1 MTENV
6 VLRKRKAKE
15 ISKAAAAAS
24 LGSLAGAAAAGA
36 PSTGAAQN
44 SGYARGDNYRIVE
57 RYRPLVF
64 GEFAGDNELVLIE
77 CPWLRTMQQLPNPM
91 YRGAYGRK

>member
-1 MTENV
+1 V

-24 LGSLAGAAAAGA
+24 LGSIAAPVA
-36 PSTGAAQN
+36 STAAQN

-64 GEFAGDNELVLIE
+64 GDFVGADELVLIE
-77 CPWLRTMQQLPNPM
+77 CPWLRTVQQLPNPM
-91 YRGAYGRK
+91 YRGVYGKK